1 MGRKL
6 NKLEILFYDIKDFF
20 SEENMLYVILPKF
33 NLAGKYW
40 KTRYENLLEKYCKV
54 IYEVTDGIMSYKEY
68 RPEDILMLDDER
80 INRIIYQDRLERLK
94 DIMSEVKDYPT
105 VLDVMIALD
114 EYRQEAEDGC
124 EFYKRGN

>member
-1 MGRKL
+1 MGREL
-6 NKLEILFYDIKDFF
+6 NKLEILFYNIKDFF

-54 IYEVTDGIMSYKEY
+54 MYEVTDGIMSYKEY
-68 RPEDILMLDDER
+68 RPEDILALDDER
-80 INRIIYQDRLERLK
+80 INRIIYEDRVEQLRE
-94 DIMSEVKDYPT
+94 IMSEVKDYASI
-105 VLDVMIALD
+105 DVMIALD
-114 EYRQEAEDGC
+114 EYRQEAQDGY

>member
-1 MGRKL
+1 MGKEL
-6 NKLEILFYDIKDFF
+6 NKLEILFYNIKDFF

-54 IYEVTDGIMSYKEY
+54 MYEVTDGIMSYKEY
-68 RPEDILMLDDER
+68 RPEDILTLDDER
-80 INRIIYQDRLERLK
+80 INRIIYQDRAEQISV
-94 DIMSEVKDYPT
+94 IMSEVKDYAS
-105 VLDVMIALD
+105 VDVMIALD
-114 EYRQEAEDGC
+114 EYRQEAQDGY

>member
-40 KTRYENLLEKYCKV
+40 KSRYENLLEKYCKV
-54 IYEVTDGIMSYKEY
+54 MYEITDGIMSYKEY
-68 RPEDILMLDDER
+68 RPEDILMLDDKR
-80 INRIIYQDRLERLK
+80 INRIIYQDRVEQLK
-94 DIMSEVKDYPT
+94 EIMSEVKDY
-105 VLDVMIALD
+105 VSVDVMITLD
-114 EYRQEAEDGC
+114 EYRVEAEDGY
-124 EFYKRGN
+124 EIYKR

>member
-1 MGRKL
+1 MSRKL
-6 NKLEILFYDIKDFF
+6 NKLEILFHDIKDFF

-54 IYEVTDGIMSYKEY
+54 MYKVTDGIMSYKEY
-68 RPEDILMLDDER
+68 RSEDILMLDDER
-80 INRIIYQDRLERLK
+80 INRIIYQDRVEQLK
-94 DIMSEVKDYPT
+94 EIMNEVKDYAS
-105 VLDVMIALD
+105 VDVMIALD
-114 EYRQEAEDGC
+114 EYRQEAQDGY

>member
-1 MGRKL
+1 MGREL
-6 NKLEILFYDIKDFF
+6 NKLEILFYNIKDFF

-54 IYEVTDGIMSYKEY
+54 MYEITDGIMSYKEY

-80 INRIIYQDRLERLK
+80 INRIIYQDRIEQLEYLK
-94 DIMSEVKDYPT
+94 KSIQVHIPQLEVIREIDKHI
-105 VLDVMIALD
+105 LD
-114 EYRQEAEDGC
+114 AE
-124 EFYKRGN
+124 ENYQVYKRGN